1 MAISKTDIC
10 NNAIGR
16 IGAQRIMDI
25 DDQASK
31 SARICKNAYEL
42 SLRELLRM
50 APWNF
55 AKDRVQLAEL
65 TTPPV
70 FGWAKQFQLPTDYI
84 RLVKFND
91 IGASQDEPSQF
102 FEIEGKKLLTN
113 EDTAR
118 IEYIKFVDDPNIYDS
133 LFSEALV
140 VLLASKI
147 AVPIRQDE
155 DLATKLLVEFRT
167 IKLPTARTTDG
178 NEKKDK
184 RLDPAKES
192 RFINSRYVSTNG

>member
-31 SARICKNAYEL
+31 SARICKNTYEL
-42 SLRELLRM
+42 TLRELLRM

-65 TTPPV
+65 STAPA
-70 FGWAKQFQLPTDYI
+70 FGWAKQFQLPTDFI

-91 IGASQDEPSQF
+91 IEAGQDEPSQF
-102 FEIEGKKLLTN
+102 FEIEGRRLLTN

-118 IEYIKFVDDPNIYDS
+118 IEYVKYVDDPNQYDS
-133 LFSEALV
+133 LFAEAMV

-155 DLATKLLVEFRT
+155 SLASELFGEFRR
-167 IKLPTARTTDG
+167 IKLPEARRTDG
-178 NEKKDK
+178 NEKKD
-184 RLDPAKES
+184 RRYYPERES
-192 RFINSRYVSTNG
+192 RFVNSRYTSTNG